1 MGCVA
6 NFGRCQLHNGYGV
19 LSNKLEVKM
28 GWLKAVSLVV
38 FPVPTAI
45 VLAAG
50 KGVSVVRDKIEEGKN
65 NAREE
70 GRQAG
75 VAAATKQYDEK
86 VQTLAARLRS
96 YHDFDV
102 KVAAFY
108 ALGLAVA
115 NADGEIHPNER
126 QEIDE
131 FVAGC
136 SASNLP
142 KPTLDLIAALSEKPP
157 TIEDAVKYARNVGLS
172 REDMQDI
179 IDVVANADEIIR
191 QEEKDLFE
199 RWTRLADELSIT

>member
-1 MGCVA
+1 MSLAA
-6 NFGRCQLHNGYGV
+6 NFSCYHLHDACGV

-28 GWLKAVSLVV
+28 GWLKAVSFVL
-38 FPVPTAI
+38 FPMPTA
-45 VLAAG
+45 VVWAAG
-50 KGVSVVRDKIEEGKN
+50 KGVNAVRDKIEDGKN

-75 VAAATKQYDEK
+75 VAAAAKQYDEK

-96 YHDFDV
+96 YHDFDQ

-115 NADGEIHPNER
+115 NVDGEIHPNER

-131 FVAGC
+131 FVVGC
-136 SASNLP
+136 SASSLP
-142 KPTLDLIAALSEKPP
+142 KPTLDLIAALSKNPP
-157 TIEDAVKYARNVGLS
+157 TFERAVQYARDAGLS

-191 QEEKDLFE
+191 QEEKDLLD
-199 RWTRLADELSIT
+199 RWKRLADELSMT